1 MVNVEGSLSA
11 DLIAQQN
18 FSPARRGFDPDEV
31 RAFLVKVGAEIMALH
46 ERQAALEDARRD
58 AEYRAAH
65 PSFDEETLF
74 GAVGEET
81 AHILKSAHDAA
92 ADIKS
97 RAGEN
102 ASRILKDAHAQAE
115 VLLAEAET
123 VLSRRTEEAEAVAGR
138 IKEAAKAEAERLLDQ
153 SRQQSKAIRAQAEA
167 ERNAMI
173 EGAQA
178 MREKILSALSKKRNV
193 AVAQV
198 EQLRAG
204 RERLLEAYQ
213 IVRETLEEAT
223 AELARAETE
232 ARAAADAVRHRPL
245 ALDEPDGLQ
254 EEGDPPTNPTL
265 PIIQK
270 RLRQADSQSAHP
282 PMTARPT
289 TPAPPAA
296 SVVSPSLP
304 TTSPPPPP
312 PAVGAE
318 PSAAN
323 AAGGAG
329 TVAPRR
335 GQRLAFGGAGIV
347 VTPRGQRPASG
358 GGGIVAPCRGQRL
371 ASGIGSIVA
380 PRWGEL
386 PPPTA
391 AVPSPVA
398 AEGDEAAA
406 AKPPTATSEQ
416 APEPERSE
424 SGAAPHADEAHQDEP
439 PRQESR
445 TVESL
450 FARIRADREKALAH
464 AKEVLTDDRPVPDDE
479 TLLQK
484 RDEALEP
491 IEAGLTR
498 RLKRALQDDQND
510 LLDRLRNVRTSQ
522 KAAAVVLPSREAH
535 AARFHELSRPFLGEA
550 MNAGVR
556 YTASMIPGLRATDHL
571 SRVDALAGRLAE
583 AIVGP
588 LRRRLESVLVDGE
601 GDDPVIVAEAV
612 GAAYREWKTK
622 RVETAAADHVAAAFT
637 LGVYAATPAN
647 ATLRWLVDDAD
658 GPCSDCD
665 DNALS
670 GAQPKGEP
678 YPTGQRYPPAHPGC
692 RCLLVPQRS

>member
-123 VLSRRTEEAEAVAGR
+123 VLSRRTEEAEAIAVR

-178 MREKILSALSKKRNV
+178 TREKILSALSKKRNV

-213 IVRETLEEAT
+213 VVRETLDEAT

-232 ARAAADAVRHRPL
+232 ARAAADAIRHRPL

-270 RLRQADSQSAHP
+270 RLRQVDSQSAHP
-282 PMTARPT
+282 PMTARPAP
-289 TPAPPAA
+289 PAPPAA
-296 SVVSPSLP
+296 ATVPPPSLP
-304 TTSPPPPP
+304 TASPPPPP
-312 PAVGAE
+312 PAPAPLPKPSAAPPPARPVEASVAPPTASVPTPLAAEVQEAAAPKPPNETPERAPKPEMPESGAELDPAEGRRFPGDPAPVGVGAE
-318 PSAAN
+318 PH
-323 AAGGAG
+323 
-329 TVAPRR
+329 
-335 GQRLAFGGAGIV
+335 
-347 VTPRGQRPASG
+347 
-358 GGGIVAPCRGQRL
+358 
-371 ASGIGSIVA
+371 
-380 PRWGEL
+380 E
-386 PPPTA
+386 
-391 AVPSPVA
+391 
-398 AEGDEAAA
+398 EEAR
-406 AKPPTATSEQ
+406 K
-416 APEPERSE
+416 
-424 SGAAPHADEAHQDEP
+424 DEP
-439 PRQESR
+439 PKQEPR

-479 TLLQK
+479 ALLQK

-510 LLDRLRNVRTSQ
+510 LLDRLRNVRMSQ

-556 YTASMIPGLRATDHL
+556 YTAAMIPGLRATDHL
-571 SRVDALAGRLAE
+571 SRVDALAERLAE
-583 AIVGP
+583 AIVDP

-601 GDDPVIVAEAV
+601 GDDPVILAEAV

-637 LGVYAATPAN
+637 QGVYAATPAS

-670 GAQPKGEP
+670 GAQPKGEA

-692 RCLLVPQRS
+692 RCLLVPQRG